1 MNNQKI
7 LKASINCRNKSVNL
21 KIRWRFYRR
30 IHSRWRKQQHL
41 YHHRR
46 MLKWQSCKLKWLL
59 WIDNWLKQ
67 KKQRTRGFNSC
78 KKCMKLRTNL
88 SKNWVSKITN
98 WIKRSRLRIRG
109 NSWYKKCLKLRKNW
123 KKRIMKSKN
132 CLKRL
137 IFYNL
142 NWLWRNKNWLN

>member
-1 MNNQKI
+1 MNREDHDKLVSRTRSVCPPKHSENIIEWI
-7 LKASINCRNKSVNL
+7 LPHLISYWKEFMINWRNKSVNL
-21 KIRWRFYRR
+21 KIRWRFYKR

-41 YHHRR
+41 YHHKR

-109 NSWYKKCLKLRKNW
+109 NSWYKKCLKLRKN
-123 KKRIMKSKN
+123 
-132 CLKRL
+132 
-137 IFYNL
+137 
-142 NWLWRNKNWLN
+142 